1 MKKKLK
7 DYLHYHMGCN
17 VFVFPAETIK
27 SGWLKKELKKLPD
40 LKYSEQLNFDYYHR
54 VLYAGYLP
62 ILRPYSSMTD
72 AECLEWAN
80 LYFTATVT
88 ADELK
93 IDRKFGSPII
103 QFCDARIQLRENK
116 SEIVC
121 WLLSKNFDVFGLID
135 EGIAIDWTL
144 IQNNI

>member
-7 DYLHYHMGCN
+7 DYLHYHMGCS

-40 LKYSEQLNFDYYHR
+40 LQYSYLLDFDCYHR
-54 VLYAGYLP
+54 VLHAGYLP

-80 LYFTATVT
+80 LYFTDHVT

-103 QFCDARIQLRENK
+103 QFFDARIQLREIQP
-116 SEIVC
+116 EIFY